1 MPDNGNK
8 ARPVRTLT
16 VKNFSVIKE
25 AKLEFGK
32 ITVLIGPQASGKS
45 LLCKLA
51 YFLDR
56 EVTEL
61 AVESAANNYLFNEF
75 EDRIR
80 KEFPKS
86 FPSTGWGGGVW
97 SVSFSASEYS
107 VTISSA
113 GTPYDEPSVE
123 CARELKAAY
132 LNQLDENAAQQQR
145 MGVIPPPD
153 LIRSAA
159 ATKFTKLSGRGV
171 WDVATYI
178 PLERSY
184 FVDTQKGYRA
194 LGTGTDLISARF
206 AAIFANSLGPDLP
219 RPRIPRFLKGDLIL
233 GPDGPSVAF
242 NDGRYLPVTHLSSGA
257 KETLPILAVLDFYE
271 YRRRSTRTNLT
282 SETLYGNELYCFDDF
297 TIEEPE
303 ASIFPEMQYELVKEF
318 ASLSNESDFVPHFT
332 ITTHS
337 PYVLSAFGD
346 LVKAGKVGADGP
358 GNRIA
363 VAKVIPES
371 FWIKPADFVAYK
383 IENEVLESIYDKNTG
398 QIDGDYLDNV
408 SGKISDELGQLLEIQ
423 YGR

>member
-1 MPDNGNK
+1 MPDNGKK

-61 AVESAANNYLFNEF
+61 AVESAANQYLLSEF
-75 EDRIR
+75 EDRVR
-80 KEFPKS
+80 KEFSKR
-86 FPSTGWGGGVW
+86 FPPTGWGGGVW
-97 SVSFSASEYS
+97 SVSFSANEYS
-107 VTISSA
+107 VTISA
-113 GTPYDEPSVE
+113 PGNPYDDASVE
-123 CARELKAAY
+123 CAKGLKDAY
-132 LNQLDENAAQQQR
+132 LNQLDENTAQQR
-145 MGVIPPPD
+145 RIGVIPPLD

-159 ATKFTKLSGRGV
+159 ATKFTKLAGRGV
-171 WDVATYI
+171 WDAATYI

-194 LGTGTDLISARF
+194 LGTGTDPISARF

-219 RPRIPRFLKGDLIL
+219 RPRIPRYLNGDLIP
-233 GPDGPSVAF
+233 GPEGPSVAF
-242 NDGRYLPVTHLSSGA
+242 SDGRFLPVTHLSSGA

-271 YRRRSTRTNLT
+271 YQRRSSRTNLP
-282 SETLYGNELYCFDDF
+282 SETLYGNDLYCFDDF

-303 ASIFPEMQYELVKEF
+303 ASIFPEMQYQLVKEF

-346 LVKAGKVGADGP
+346 LVKAGKVGAEGP
-358 GNRIA
+358 NNRIA
-363 VAKVIPES
+363 VAKVIPENY
-371 FWIKPADFVAYK
+371 WIKTDDFVAYK
-383 IENEVLESIYDKNTG
+383 IENQVLDSIFDEKAG
-398 QIDGDYLDNV
+398 QIDGDYLDDV